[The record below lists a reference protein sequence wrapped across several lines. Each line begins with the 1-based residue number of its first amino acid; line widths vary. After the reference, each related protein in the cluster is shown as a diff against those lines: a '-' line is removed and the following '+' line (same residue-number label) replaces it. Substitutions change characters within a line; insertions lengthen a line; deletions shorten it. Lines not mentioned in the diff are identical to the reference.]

1 MLYTTKEQ
9 TLELSYKAIPAAAT
23 IGEQNAA
30 PILPNCGLNIAIT
43 VQQPL
48 HYRVLACYNSLYQAK
63 RCGTYSLIKTTNSMP
78 YKHAARTMPLWD
90 THKLS

>member
-30 PILPNCGLNIAIT
+30 PILPNCGLRI
-43 VQQPL
+43 
-48 HYRVLACYNSLYQAK
+48 
-63 RCGTYSLIKTTNSMP
+63 G
-78 YKHAARTMPLWD
+78 
-90 THKLS
+90 